1 MITKQDLEDMGALSP
16 LLKDFLMTTITEGV
30 DQMAEVLDMGKVD
43 YDHFFNDLKDS
54 EAKQMFEFLND
65 VALPLFNE
73 SELYERSSKVKDMC
87 NLLTKYKGLKKN

>member
-30 DQMAEVLDMGKVD
+30 DQMADVLDLGKVD

-54 EAKQMFEFLND
+54 EAKQMFEFLNE
-65 VALPLFNE
+65 VALPLFDGVE
-73 SELYERSSKVKDMC
+73 MYELSSKVKNMSD
-87 NLLTKYKGLKKN
+87 LLTKYKGLKKN

>member
-30 DQMAEVLDMGKVD
+30 DQMADVLDLGKVD

-54 EAKQMFEFLND
+54 EAKQMFEFLNE
-65 VALPLFNE
+65 VALPLFDD
-73 SELYERSSKVKDMC
+73 SEMYELSSKVKNMSD
-87 NLLTKYKGLKKN
+87 LLTKYKGLKKN